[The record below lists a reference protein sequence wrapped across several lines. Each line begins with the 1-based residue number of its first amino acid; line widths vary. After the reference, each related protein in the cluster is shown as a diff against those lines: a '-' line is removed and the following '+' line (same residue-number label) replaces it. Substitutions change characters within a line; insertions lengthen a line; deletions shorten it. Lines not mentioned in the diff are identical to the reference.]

1 MHGTNPDGYK
11 ANKARHTEPGMTTSE
26 EGLIRMSDDFNTAPP
41 APPAPPVPGA
51 PAPGGDVP
59 SDTGKILAA
68 VGYLVGIVALIAILI
83 EPSKNERFVRHHA
96 VQALGIWVG
105 WIAISI
111 VSAIPVIGWII
122 SAVGWIAL
130 LVFSIMGAVKAF
142 QGEMWEMPVVHG
154 LVKQFI

>member
-1 MHGTNPDGYK
+1 
-11 ANKARHTEPGMTTSE
+11 
-26 EGLIRMSDDFNTAPP
+26 MSDDFNTAPP

-83 EPSKNERFVRHHA
+83 EPYKNERFVRHHA

-111 VSAIPVIGWII
+111 ISAIPVIGWII